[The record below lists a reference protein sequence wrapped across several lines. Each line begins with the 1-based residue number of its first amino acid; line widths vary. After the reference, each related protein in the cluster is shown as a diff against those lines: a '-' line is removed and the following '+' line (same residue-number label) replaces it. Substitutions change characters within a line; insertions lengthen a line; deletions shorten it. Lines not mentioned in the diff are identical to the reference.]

1 MNDNKTR
8 IQAVLGDKYEIRD
21 LIQAGGM
28 GQIFLGVHKALDKKV
43 AIKIIHQELVKNEHF
58 KSRFYREAKL
68 SAGLDHS
75 GIIDIY
81 DFGSS
86 DDFDYII
93 MPFIEGETLEV
104 RIKKQGP
111 MDPEDG
117 VRIMIEIADALHYA
131 HSHNVIHRDIKPSN
145 IMIDHQGK
153 IILADFGISK
163 MMGDSD
169 LTAPNTVL
177 GSPKYMSPEQIK
189 GQSVDARSDLYSLG
203 LVFYEM
209 LTGIHPFTGRD
220 TSAIYYAQAHE
231 IPPRPE
237 TSRPEIPKELGSII
251 MKLLAKSADKRYADG
266 GELLR
271 DLRDYQQGK
280 PLTAAGSEDATV
292 MAAAPPGDDA
302 TIVDAAIVDANIADA
317 TIVDPTR
324 VDVRL
329 ADAFKP
335 ETAGPGRGT
344 GVAGS
349 ETLTPEGTLISTP
362 ATPSVAFFK
371 QHVKSVAL
379 VGAVLLLVFSTLIM
393 LFSGPSDEEKA
404 AQTTAQPEAAASA
417 DAGATPDAQAPDPP
431 MDQPGITDPTGP
443 THTASAAVRTP
454 ADIPS
459 PSPTSFLQAL
469 ADVGGGKAMVDFS
482 VWADRQTYRIG
493 ETIRFQFETGRPCYA
508 LILGYTTNGEL
519 VQIFPNHYNS
529 SQFIQ
534 PGRTYSIPD
543 EKMDF
548 DLQVYGPAGQETV
561 IALVSDQPFQ
571 IFGTSFS
578 ETHPFLSI
586 GEKDA
591 KASQLIKNIAAIS
604 GRDIAQQRLTF
615 MITD

>member
-1 MNDNKTR
+1 MDDDKTR
-8 IQAVLGDKYEIRD
+8 IRAVLGDKYEIRD

-131 HSHNVIHRDIKPSN
+131 HSRNVIHRDIKPSN

-153 IILADFGISK
+153 IIIADFGISK

-251 MKLLAKSADKRYADG
+251 MKLLEKSADKRYVDG

-271 DLRDYQQGK
+271 DLRDYQQEK
-280 PLTAAGSEDATV
+280 PLTAAGVEDATV
-292 MAAAPPGDDA
+292 MAAAHPGDDA
-302 TIVDAAIVDANIADA
+302 TIVDVNIADA
-317 TIVDPTR
+317 TIVDPIR
-324 VDVRL
+324 VDETL
-329 ADAFKP
+329 AHSARP
-335 ETAGPGRGT
+335 GTAGPDRAPEV
-344 GVAGS
+344 VAS
-349 ETLTPEGTLISTP
+349 EPLTPEGTPVSAP
-362 ATPSVAFFK
+362 APPSVAFFK
-371 QHVKSVAL
+371 QHVKSFAL
-379 VGAVLLLVFSTLIM
+379 AGAALLLIFFTFVM

-417 DAGATPDAQAPDPP
+417 DAGATPDARAPDAP
-431 MDQPGITDPTGP
+431 MDLPGITDPTGS
-443 THTASAAVRTP
+443 THTASAAVPKP
-454 ADIPS
+454 ADIP
-459 PSPTSFLQAL
+459 PPMPALFLQAL
-469 ADVGGGKAMVDFS
+469 AGVGKGNATVDFS

-529 SQFIQ
+529 GQFIQ

-578 ETHPFLSI
+578 ETNPFLSI

>member
-1 MNDNKTR
+1 MDDNKTR

-28 GQIFLGVHKALDKKV
+28 GKIFLGVHKALDKKV

-86 DDFDYII
+86 EDFDYII
-93 MPFIEGETLEV
+93 MPYIEGENLEV

-111 MDPEDG
+111 MNPAEG

-131 HSHNVIHRDIKPSN
+131 HSRNVIHRDIKPSN
-145 IMIDHQGK
+145 IMIDRQGK
-153 IILADFGISK
+153 IIIADFGISK

-237 TSRPEIPKELGSII
+237 ASRPEIPKNLGSII
-251 MKLLAKSADKRYADG
+251 MKLLEKSADKRYADG
-266 GELLR
+266 KELLR
-271 DLRDYQQGK
+271 DLRDYQAGK
-280 PLTAAGSEDATV
+280 PLSSPGSADATV
-292 MAAAPPGDDA
+292 MAGAPLGDDATIVDA
-302 TIVDAAIVDANIADA
+302 TIVDAAIVDANHAHGAKPDTGSKPAASSADA
-317 TIVDPTR
+317 A
-324 VDVRL
+324 L
-329 ADAFKP
+329 SA
-335 ETAGPGRGT
+335 
-344 GVAGS
+344 
-349 ETLTPEGTLISTP
+349 PEGTQMSTP
-362 ATPSVAFFK
+362 ASTAFSFFM
-371 QHVKSVAL
+371 QHIKAASLA
-379 VGAVLLLVFSTLIM
+379 GTAILLVIFTLVMIFSD
-393 LFSGPSDEEKA
+393 PSDKEKPA
-404 AQTTAQPEAAASA
+404 QSTAQTEASSSDDSQLVLASPPRETPPDRAPIADPAEHAQP
-417 DAGATPDAQAPDPP
+417 AP
-431 MDQPGITDPTGP
+431 GTGL
-443 THTASAAVRTP
+443 AP
-454 ADIPS
+454 ADTPV
-459 PSPTSFLQAL
+459 PAPASFLQAL
-469 ADVGGGKAMVDFS
+469 TAVGGGKTAADFS
-482 VWADRQTYRIG
+482 LWTDRQTYRIG

-519 VQIFPNHYNS
+519 VQIFPNHYS
-529 SQFIQ
+529 SGQFIQ
-534 PGRTYSIPD
+534 PGRTYAIPD

-548 DLQVYGPAGQETV
+548 NLQVYGPAGQETV
-561 IALVSDQPFQ
+561 IALISDQPFQ
-571 IFGTSFS
+571 IFGASFS
-578 ETHPFLSI
+578 ETNPFLSI
-586 GEKDA
+586 EESDT
-591 KASQLIKNIAAIS
+591 KASQLVENIAAIS
-604 GRDIAQQRLTF
+604 GRDIAQQRMTF
-615 MITD
+615 TITN